1 MRLSIKCYVVIH
13 GLTLFIVFR
22 KSHDLQITKA
32 VAYRLWLFFSIT
44 LWVNVVS
51 VSLMPFTF
59 EESLAQARRIQQEEQ
74 QNTRVQAATGRP
86 LSIFYKM
93 YHVQNDVRKG
103 PADGLGLGEEEE
115 EEEEEMPPRQ
125 GGASKADVSAANA
138 QARMA

>member
-1 MRLSIKCYVVIH
+1 VVIH
-13 GLTLFIVFR
+13 GLTLFILFR
-22 KSHDLQITKA
+22 KSQDLQITKA

-59 EESLAQARRIQQEEQ
+59 EESLAAARRIQQEEQ

-86 LSIFYKM
+86 LSSIFYKM

-115 EEEEEMPPRQ
+115 EMPPR
-125 GGASKADVSAANA
+125 
-138 QARMA
+138 